1 MNTITVGGV
10 LVGLLAAAIV
20 VVPWWRK
27 GGGAKPADPL
37 AKGPAKSSKGRNW
50 KALGPFGSA
59 LSFGTLCALCTG
71 GLLGQAA
78 HRLGQGSDTLGD
90 KLLSTLTGSN
100 SPAVSHQ
107 GLAMLQPG
115 GAVVLILLMVGII
128 IWWRGSGRTM
138 RRDMLLGLLSG
149 ITLGPTAGLAGLAGL
164 LLAPAA
170 NQVGAWVVGLL

>member
-1 MNTITVGGV
+1 MTTITVGGV

-20 VVPWWRK
+20 LIPWWRK
-27 GGGAKPADPL
+27 NGSSKGADPL
-37 AKGPAKSSKGRNW
+37 AKGAGKARNW
-50 KALGPFGSA
+50 KQLGPFACA
-59 LSFGTLCALCTG
+59 LSFGALCALCTG

-78 HRLGQGSDTLGD
+78 HRLGQGSNTLGD

-100 SPAVSHQ
+100 SPAVSRQ

-115 GAVVLILLMVGII
+115 GAVVLILLLIGII

-149 ITLGPTAGLAGLAGL
+149 ITLGPTAGLAGVAGL